1 MTNEQQIPT
10 KYDVNRSLTE
20 KLRTRN
26 SGIFT
31 VRLKV
36 MAGVELQGG
45 NLLPRAQGGRAQN
58 PRWMARDSSILW
70 NPFREQLGFP
80 MFPLLK
86 DSSRTVRH
94 TSSNLPPHHPY
105 RVGLR
110 GPGYKH
116 KLAA

>member
-36 MAGVELQGG
+36 MVGVEVAGRQPPPKG
-45 NLLPRAQGGRAQN
+45 PRGKSPEPTMDGTR
-58 PRWMARDSSILW
+58 
-70 NPFREQLGFP
+70 
-80 MFPLLK
+80 
-86 DSSRTVRH
+86 
-94 TSSNLPPHHPY
+94 
-105 RVGLR
+105 
-110 GPGYKH
+110 
-116 KLAA
+116 